1 MDIGTRIRELRLE
14 RGLSQE
20 ALAEQLGVSRQAV
33 TKWESG
39 TSAPSTAKLLALCE
53 AFGLSPVDLAGPGT
67 AEKKNPPWKRAV
79 LPAASLVLILATA
92 AALAAN
98 WGSPLPE
105 NVIGYADGPT
115 GIVVYG
121 LPLWVYGLCAVTAI
135 TVAATVIILFRS
147 LIQKGRRGA

>member
-39 TSAPSTAKLLALCE
+39 ASVPSTAKLLALCG
-53 AFGLSPVDLAGPGT
+53 AFGLSPVELAVP
-67 AEKKNPPWKRAV
+67 AADKREQPWKRAV

-92 AALAAN
+92 GALAAN
-98 WGSPLPE
+98 WGNPLPE
-105 NVIGYADGPT
+105 NAIGYADGPT
-115 GIVVYG
+115 GIAVYG
-121 LPLWVYGLCAVTAI
+121 LPLWVYGLCAVTAF
-135 TVAATVIILFRS
+135 TVAATAIAFCRS
-147 LIQKGRRGA
+147 LLQKRRRGT